1 MATRA
6 KCAFSSQANYFGVAR
21 QPGAIEITSC
31 PEYSLPDILE
41 RLPSRCD
48 EANCGEFVADVE
60 DVGRAKSDSR

>member
-1 MATRA
+1 MAW
-6 KCAFSSQANYFGVAR
+6 AR
-21 QPGAIEITSC
+21 VSENRMIYG

-48 EANCGEFVADVE
+48 EANCGEFVADIE